1 MQAIRET
8 SVIDD
13 IAPVRVTA
21 GSVLEAMATAVE
33 KATVVVVCLSQKYK
47 DSPSCRTGKFN
58 FINLYY
64 RLRRL
69 KTSNSLARHFLLR
82 AFCK

>member
-13 IAPVRVTA
+13 SAPARFTA

-47 DSPSCRTGKFN
+47 DSPSCRTGKFYKSVLS
-58 FINLYY
+58 FYED
-64 RLRRL
+64 
-69 KTSNSLARHFLLR
+69 
-82 AFCK
+82 